1 MGTEDQLSKGRTG
14 VPGRRGVSPV
24 RALAAHK
31 GVRSL
36 SRRLGVSG
44 LLRRLY
50 FLCFRRKVR
59 GRSVLRVTFRGRTLF
74 YDTPSS
80 FEFRVVDR
88 IFTTGERDSLEAL
101 ASALL
106 PGDTVWDVGCRVG
119 EFTVPLAK
127 TVGPSGQVV
136 ALEPDPSVRGRLKA
150 NLDLNQLENV
160 RVFPLA
166 LGREAGKAQLA
177 WTENSCPSLLPKKQP
192 GPGSAR
198 EGELASLPNGGG
210 RVEVE
215 VLPGDQ
221 LRQRERLPVPNAIK
235 IDVEGFEYE
244 VLSGL
249 KETLACPECRMLCCE
264 IHKYLGVAVEPIQ
277 DFVKSLGFAKI
288 HINADKGWEGVG
300 VALLAWK

>member
-1 MGTEDQLSKGRTG
+1 MIAEDKSSKTWPRA
-14 VPGRRGVSPV
+14 PNMRKLPPLK
-24 RALAAHK
+24 ALAAIK
-31 GVRSL
+31 GARSL
-36 SRRLGVSG
+36 SHRLGLSG

-50 FLCFRRKVR
+50 FLCFRRRVG
-59 GRSVLRVTFRGRTLF
+59 GRSVLKVSFGGHTLL
-74 YDTPSS
+74 YDTPTA

-88 IFTTGERDSLEAL
+88 IFTTSERDSLEAL
-101 ASALL
+101 VSALS
-106 PGDTVWDVGCRVG
+106 PGDTVWDVGSRVG

-127 TVGPSGQVV
+127 TVGPSGLVV

-160 RVFPLA
+160 RVIPLA

-177 WTENSCPSLLPKKQP
+177 WTVNSCPSLLPKTQP
-192 GPGSAR
+192 GPGSER
-198 EGELASLPNGGG
+198 EGEPAGLPNGDG

-221 LRQRERLPVPNAIK
+221 LRKRERLPVPNAIK
-235 IDVEGFEYE
+235 VDVEGFEYE
-244 VLSGL
+244 VLCGL
-249 KETLACPECRMLCCE
+249 KETLTRPECHMLCCE
-264 IHKYLGVAVEPIQ
+264 VHKYLGVAVEPIQ

-288 HINADKGWEGVG
+288 HINADKGWEDVG